1 MFPVQIEEAVRA
13 LAGDEFEIVLSTGDS
28 GLDIM
33 TVRANMAIAPATA
46 AFWRGSLKSEIR
58 RAAKVA
64 YRSTFLHQARFQRPS
79 LRRSGLRSVANSSQ
93 RQRNTCRDADV
104 AFWHKVDMNT
114 LLSNFGFRGRSGRLT
129 G

>member
-1 MFPVQIEEAVRA
+1 MHGRQRLAGRSDDLINLRGIKMFPVQIEEAVRA

-28 GLDIM
+28 GLAIM

-64 YRSTFLHQARFQRPS
+64 YRS
-79 LRRSGLRSVANSSQ
+79 NSCIRHTSKD
-93 RQRNTCRDADV
+93 RV
-104 AFWHKVDMNT
+104 
-114 LLSNFGFRGRSGRLT
+114 
-129 G
+129 